1 MIFINVWVYNS
12 AILGTFVFRLKNI
25 RNTTM
30 SIEHLEL
37 TEPLVVGKDNIIKYL
52 PQRAP
57 FVMVESLWL
66 NNETTTVTSLSVTA
80 ENCLCENGSFTE
92 SGLLENMAQTAATRV
107 GYGFTEKG
115 LEVPVGFITAIKDLK
130 VHAYP
135 KVGQVIY
142 TEAEHVNDVMNFS
155 IVKGR
160 VYVDRQ
166 LMAEAEVRVFIN
178 K

>member
-1 MIFINVWVYNS
+1 MS
-12 AILGTFVFRLKNI
+12 D
-25 RNTTM
+25 M
-30 SIEHLEL
+30 SIENLEL
-37 TEPLVVGKDNIIKYL
+37 TAPLVEGKERIIKYL
-52 PQRAP
+52 PQRDP

-66 NNETTTVTSLSVTA
+66 NNETTTVTSLTIDSTNCLA
-80 ENCLCENGSFTE
+80 ENGFFTE
-92 SGLLENMAQTAATRV
+92 SGLLENMAQTAAVRV
-107 GYGFTEKG
+107 GYGFIEAG

-135 KVGQVIY
+135 KVGDVIY

-160 VYVDRQ
+160 VYVNQ
-166 LMAEAEVRVFIN
+166 ELMAEAEVRVFIN

>member
-1 MIFINVWVYNS
+1 
-12 AILGTFVFRLKNI
+12 
-25 RNTTM
+25 M
-30 SIEHLEL
+30 SIENLEL
-37 TEPLVVGKDNIIKYL
+37 TAPLVEGKDRIVKYL
-52 PQRAP
+52 PQRNP

-66 NNETTTVTSLSVTA
+66 NNDTTTVTSLTIEDS
-80 ENCLCENGSFTE
+80 NCLTENGLFTE

-107 GYGFTEKG
+107 GYGFIEAG

-130 VHAYP
+130 IHTYP
-135 KVGQVIY
+135 KVGDIIY

-160 VYVDRQ
+160 VYVNNQ

>member
-1 MIFINVWVYNS
+1 
-12 AILGTFVFRLKNI
+12 
-25 RNTTM
+25 M
-30 SIEHLEL
+30 SIANLEL
-37 TEPLVVGKDNIIKYL
+37 TVPLVEGKERIVKYL
-52 PQRAP
+52 PQRDP

-66 NNETTTVTSLSVTA
+66 NNETTTVTSLTINDS
-80 ENCLCENGSFTE
+80 NCLVENGYFTE

-107 GYGFTEKG
+107 GYGFTENG
-115 LEVPVGFITAIKDLK
+115 LDVPVGFITAIKDLK
-130 VHAYP
+130 IHAYP
-135 KVGQVIY
+135 KNGDVIY

-160 VYVDRQ
+160 VYVNQQ

>member
-1 MIFINVWVYNS
+1 
-12 AILGTFVFRLKNI
+12 
-25 RNTTM
+25 M
-30 SIEHLEL
+30 SIENLEL
-37 TEPLVVGKDNIIKYL
+37 TAPLVQGKDRIVKYL
-52 PQRAP
+52 PQRDP

-66 NNETTTVTSLSVTA
+66 NNDTTTVTSLTIES
-80 ENCLCENGSFTE
+80 ENCLTENGLFTE
-92 SGLLENMAQTAATRV
+92 SGLLENMAQTAAVRV
-107 GYGFTEKG
+107 GYGFIEAG

-135 KVGQVIY
+135 KVGDLIY

-155 IVKGR
+155 IVQGR
-160 VYVDRQ
+160 VYVNHQ

>member
-1 MIFINVWVYNS
+1 
-12 AILGTFVFRLKNI
+12 
-25 RNTTM
+25 M
-30 SIEHLEL
+30 SIQNLEL
-37 TEPLVVGKDNIIKYL
+37 TLPLVEGKERIVKYL
-52 PQRAP
+52 PQRDP

-66 NNETTTVTSLSVTA
+66 NNETTTVTSLTITDS
-80 ENCLCENGSFTE
+80 NCLTENGFFTE
-92 SGLLENMAQTAATRV
+92 SGLLENMAQTAAVRV
-107 GYGFTEKG
+107 GYGFTERG

-135 KVGQVIY
+135 KVGEVIY

-160 VYVDRQ
+160 VYVNQQ

>member
-1 MIFINVWVYNS
+1 
-12 AILGTFVFRLKNI
+12 
-25 RNTTM
+25 M
-30 SIEHLEL
+30 SIENLQL
-37 TEPLVVGKDNIIKYL
+37 TAPLVEGKERIVKYL
-52 PQRAP
+52 PQRDP

-66 NNETTTVTSLSVTA
+66 NNETTTVTSLTITDS
-80 ENCLCENGSFTE
+80 NCLTENGFFTE
-92 SGLLENMAQTAATRV
+92 SGLLENMAQTAAVRV
-107 GYGFTEKG
+107 GYGFIEKG
-115 LEVPVGFITAIKDLK
+115 LDVPVGFITAIKDLK

-135 KVGQVIY
+135 KVGELIY

-160 VYVDRQ
+160 VYVNQQ

>member
-1 MIFINVWVYNS
+1 
-12 AILGTFVFRLKNI
+12 
-25 RNTTM
+25 M
-30 SIEHLEL
+30 SIENLEL
-37 TEPLVVGKDNIIKYL
+37 TVPLVEGKEHIVKYL
-52 PQRAP
+52 PQRDP

-66 NNETTTVTSLSVTA
+66 NNETTTVTSLTITDS
-80 ENCLCENGSFTE
+80 NCLIEKDYFTE
-92 SGLLENMAQTAATRV
+92 SGLLENMAQTAAVRV

-115 LEVPVGFITAIKDLK
+115 LDVPVGFITAIKDLK
-130 VHAYP
+130 VYAYP
-135 KVGQVIY
+135 KIGDRIY

-160 VYVDRQ
+160 VYVNQQ

>member
-1 MIFINVWVYNS
+1 
-12 AILGTFVFRLKNI
+12 
-25 RNTTM
+25 M
-30 SIEHLEL
+30 SIENLEL
-37 TEPLVVGKDNIIKYL
+37 TAPLVEGKERIVKYL
-52 PQRAP
+52 PQRNP

-66 NNETTTVTSLSVTA
+66 NNETTTVTSLKIEDS
-80 ENCLCENGSFTE
+80 NCLTENGLFTE

-107 GYGFTEKG
+107 GYGFIEAG
-115 LEVPVGFITAIKDLK
+115 LDVPVGFITAIKDFK
-130 VHAYP
+130 VLAYP
-135 KVGQVIY
+135 KVGDQIY

-160 VYVDRQ
+160 IYVGKQ

>member
-1 MIFINVWVYNS
+1 
-12 AILGTFVFRLKNI
+12 
-25 RNTTM
+25 M
-30 SIEHLEL
+30 SIENLEL
-37 TEPLVVGKDNIIKYL
+37 TAPLVQGKDRIVKYL
-52 PQRAP
+52 PQRDP

-66 NNETTTVTSLSVTA
+66 NDDSTTVTSLTIEL
-80 ENCLCENGSFTE
+80 ENCLTENGFFTE
-92 SGLLENMAQTAATRV
+92 SGLLENMAQTAAVRV
-107 GYGFTEKG
+107 GYGFIEAG

-135 KVGQVIY
+135 KVGDLIY

-160 VYVDRQ
+160 VYVNQQ

>member
-1 MIFINVWVYNS
+1 
-12 AILGTFVFRLKNI
+12 
-25 RNTTM
+25 M
-30 SIEHLEL
+30 SIENLQL
-37 TEPLVVGKDNIIKYL
+37 TAPLVEGKERIIKYL
-52 PQRAP
+52 PQRDP

-66 NNETTTVTSLSVTA
+66 NNETTTVTSLTIDEA
-80 ENCLCENGSFTE
+80 NCLVENGFFTE
-92 SGLLENMAQTAATRV
+92 SGLLENMAQTAAVRV
-107 GYGFTEKG
+107 GYGFIEAG

-135 KVGQVIY
+135 KVGDMIY

-160 VYVDRQ
+160 VYVNQQ

>member
-1 MIFINVWVYNS
+1 
-12 AILGTFVFRLKNI
+12 
-25 RNTTM
+25 M
-30 SIEHLEL
+30 SIENLEL
-37 TEPLVVGKDNIIKYL
+37 TVPLVEGKERIVKYL
-52 PQRAP
+52 PQRDP

-66 NNETTTVTSLSVTA
+66 NNETTTVTSLTITDS
-80 ENCLCENGSFTE
+80 NCLVENNYFTE
-92 SGLLENMAQTAATRV
+92 SGLLENMAQTAAVRV

-115 LEVPVGFITAIKDLK
+115 LDVPVGFITAIKDLK

-135 KVGQVIY
+135 QVGDLIY

-160 VYVDRQ
+160 VYVNQQ